1 MHICIYRIYIVR
13 SRYINGLDL
22 ALELTPPTGGDTD
35 RTGGKRTETIQTI
48 ALASAGVV
56 VLVWLVVHCSC
67 TKCANAMR
75 RLCLKLRK
83 GSDKRRGGP
92 ASASMHR
99 EERLRKERLK
109 DITSGVL
116 RVVDKE
122 TDTRN
127 RRPRTRRFEDD
138 GYSRLDGNEFLACRT
153 QVQLRR
159 MQEDVQPA
167 GYKLAF
173 LKVCAL
179 IASTVS
185 VALGSFD
192 LDLFIAAST
201 ALVSFFTTAQEN
213 GGYKQEVQVRSPKL
227 TVAFSQSSYRLMTYR
242 VVGTSTHTSASRS

>member
-1 MHICIYRIYIVR
+1 
-13 SRYINGLDL
+13 
-22 ALELTPPTGGDTD
+22 
-35 RTGGKRTETIQTI
+35 
-48 ALASAGVV
+48 
-56 VLVWLVVHCSC
+56 
-67 TKCANAMR
+67 
-75 RLCLKLRK
+75 
-83 GSDKRRGGP
+83 
-92 ASASMHR
+92 MHR

-116 RVVDKE
+116 WVVDKE

-213 GGYKQEVQVRSPKL
+213 GGYKQEVQYTHVGIKKLKIAEQEWKCLTFAAKRDPRNRDKLVRQTEDAVMELYVSLSRCLAVSLSLCLSVSLSPVL
-227 TVAFSQSSYRLMTYR
+227 
-242 VVGTSTHTSASRS
+242 

>member
-1 MHICIYRIYIVR
+1 
-13 SRYINGLDL
+13 
-22 ALELTPPTGGDTD
+22 
-35 RTGGKRTETIQTI
+35 
-48 ALASAGVV
+48 
-56 VLVWLVVHCSC
+56 
-67 TKCANAMR
+67 
-75 RLCLKLRK
+75 
-83 GSDKRRGGP
+83 
-92 ASASMHR
+92 MHR

-127 RRPRTRRFEDD
+127 RRPRTRQFEDD

-213 GGYKQEVQVRSPKL
+213 GGYKQEVQYTHVGIKKLKIAEQEWKCLTFAAKRDPRNRDKLVRQTEDAVMELYVSLSLCLSVSLSPVL
-227 TVAFSQSSYRLMTYR
+227 
-242 VVGTSTHTSASRS
+242 